1 MERLLKLLEES
12 AVKLLTVEPD
22 DLAILAELHTNFEQ
36 LSKTVDELDLI
47 DSEQELISATSL
59 DAANLVQD
67 IVLQDV
73 DDAVAAI
80 QTVGQTVKKLQ
91 EMLFV
96 IEKGGNIRDLDSA
109 VSEVVLPELNTTTAS
124 SDGINE
130 SQNNSES
137 LPGAFSGRITIELPE
152 NVDEDIFIEFVSA
165 LPLNLDNLETA
176 ILDAEQNHSE
186 DKCILIKGKLHN
198 LKGECS
204 LMGLQQMAEICHDT
218 ESLLD
223 NNTDFPGQKLLEA
236 CDQLRKYA
244 DYLRGEGPE
253 HTNHTEEQLTLDTIS
268 DLEEL
273 ISSDISAEDELI
285 IAKPEPR
292 PVIEKKTDV
301 QPATQPAKPKAAA
314 PVANSEVKSYDVPEF
329 ESLTIAETDIPL
341 VIDFV
346 NESSEHLE
354 HAETDMLVVEDNPED
369 QEAINSI
376 FRAFHT
382 IKGVAGFLDLKHIG
396 SLAHVTETL
405 LDMGR
410 KGQTILENSKVDV
423 VFEAIDLMKRMLSSL
438 SDAVANNAM
447 VHPVEGLGS
456 LIVRIQMCIDGQD
469 LVPKVGEILR
479 EKGEVKRTDLNEA
492 LKEQRSETQDTKKKI
507 GEILVEKKKTTEQK
521 VEMAV
526 GEQKRREEL
535 ASKGKVA
542 AKKLGEI
549 LVEKGFVKQYQLDEV
564 LDWQKK
570 NNCNKKIGELLLEK
584 KLVTR
589 QQIEEVV
596 LEQKAQMQAAKQQDT
611 RATASNKKAASES
624 TVKVTTERLDAL
636 INMVGE
642 MVIAQAMVSQDLA
655 GHRKSNQRLERNARH
670 LEKITRDLQELS
682 MSTRMVPVQG
692 VFQKMARLVRDLSRK
707 SGKQIEFEMIGSET
721 ELDRNVVEEIADPL
735 VHMVRNSIDHG
746 VEPPDDRVKVGKSPT
761 GKVVLSAYHKG
772 GNIVIEIKDDGKG
785 LDRDRILK
793 KAIENGVVR
802 EDAELSDQ
810 EVYRLIFHAGL
821 STAEKVTDISGRGV
835 GMDVVRKNIESLRG
849 RIEIESVLGRGTTF
863 SIQLPLTLAVIEG
876 QLVTVG
882 AERYIIPTAS
892 IEQNLRPVPKQI
904 STVQGGRGEMMMVR
918 GELIPLIR
926 LYKLFN
932 LKPNI
937 TNPCESLVVI
947 VTDGLQRCCIQVD
960 DLLGQQQVVI
970 KSLGDYLGSIQGVSG
985 GAIMGDGN
993 VSLILDVPG
1002 LLSLAHGQ

>member
-22 DLAILAELHTNFEQ
+22 DLAILAELHTNFEE
-36 LSKTVDELDLI
+36 LSKAVEELDLI
-47 DSEQELISATSL
+47 DSEQEIITTTSQ

-73 DDAVAAI
+73 EDASAAI
-80 QTVGQTVKKLQ
+80 NTVSQTVKNLQ
-91 EMLFV
+91 DMLDV
-96 IEKGGNIRDLDSA
+96 IEKGGDVKDIIDSLGNQPA
-109 VSEVVLPELNTTTAS
+109 AAPDMNTANTPATEPEQQPAPV
-124 SDGINE
+124 INK
-130 SQNNSES
+130 
-137 LPGAFSGRITIELPE
+137 ITIELPE

-165 LPLNLDNLETA
+165 LSINLDNLESS
-176 ILDAEQNHSE
+176 ILDCEQNHNDE
-186 DKCILIKGKLHN
+186 KCNVIKGKLHN

-204 LMGLQQMAEICHDT
+204 LMGLHQMSEICHET
-218 ESLLD
+218 ENLLEGGVA
-223 NNTDFPGQKLLEA
+223 DFPGQKLLEA
-236 CDQLRKYA
+236 CDQLRKFA
-244 DYLRGEGPE
+244 AVLRGEE
-253 HTNHTEEQLTLDTIS
+253 DEDSNNVNLEEQMGIDAIN
-268 DLEEL
+268 DLEQL
-273 ISSDISAEDELI
+273 ITSEQPEQAAD
-285 IAKPEPR
+285 PEPAAQ
-292 PVIEKKTDV
+292 
-301 QPATQPAKPKAAA
+301 QPAAA
-314 PVANSEVKSYDVPEF
+314 PEPAPAAPQKEYKEPEF
-329 ESLTIAETDIPL
+329 DSLTIAETDVPL

-354 HAETDMLVVEDNPED
+354 NAETDMLVVEENPED

-396 SLAHVTETL
+396 SLAHVSETL

-410 KGQTILENSKVDV
+410 KGQTILENNKVDV

-438 SDAVANNAM
+438 SDAVANNE
-447 VHPVEGLGS
+447 PVNPVDGLGN
-456 LIVRIQMCIDGQD
+456 LIIRIQMCIDGQEF
-469 LVPKVGEILR
+469 VPKVGEILR
-479 EKGEVKRTDLNEA
+479 EKGEVKRTDLNQA
-492 LKEQRSETQDTKKKI
+492 LKEQRDDPPAEKKKI
-507 GEILVEKKKTTEQK
+507 GEILVKKEKTTDKKVEQAVSEQK
-521 VEMAV
+521 H
-526 GEQKRREEL
+526 RETL
-535 ASKGKVA
+535 INQGKIA

-549 LVEKGFVKQYQLDEV
+549 LVEKGFVKQFAVNDILELQ
-564 LDWQKK
+564 K
-570 NNCNKKIGELLLEK
+570 NNPNKKIGELLLEK
-584 KLVTR
+584 KMVTR
-589 QQIEEVV
+589 EQLEIVIR
-596 LEQKAQMQAAKQQDT
+596 EQKTQMQAAKQQAS
-611 RATASNKKAASES
+611 RQAASNKKAASES

-642 MVIAQAMVSQDLA
+642 LVIAQAMVSQDLA
-655 GHRKSNQRLERNARH
+655 DHRKSNQRLERNARH

-707 SGKQIEFEMIGSET
+707 SGKQIEFEMFGAET

-746 VEPPDDRVKVGKSPT
+746 VESPDDRVKAGKSPN
-761 GKVVLSAYHKG
+761 GKVILSAYHKG

-785 LDRDRILK
+785 LDRDKILK
-793 KAIENGVVR
+793 KAIEHNVVR
-802 EDAELSDQ
+802 EDAEMSDQ

-821 STAEKVTDISGRGV
+821 STADKVTDISGRGV

-849 RIEIESVLGRGTTF
+849 RIEIDSTLGKGTTF

-882 AERYIIPTAS
+882 SERYIIPTAS

-918 GELIPLIR
+918 GELIPLIK
-926 LYKLFN
+926 LYNMFN
-932 LKPNI
+932 IKPEI
-937 TNPCESLVVI
+937 TDPCESLVVI
-947 VTDGLQRCCIQVD
+947 VTDGVQRCCIQVD